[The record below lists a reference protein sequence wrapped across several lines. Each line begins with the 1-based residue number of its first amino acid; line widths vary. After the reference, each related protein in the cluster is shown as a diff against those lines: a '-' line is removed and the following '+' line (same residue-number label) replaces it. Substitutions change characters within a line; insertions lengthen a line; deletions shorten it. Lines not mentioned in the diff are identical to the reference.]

1 MQIFDSVVTFHM
13 KISDSLSCISLDS
26 EDNQQMLI
34 DQEVLKYR
42 IEKLKAKALSKL
54 RHIEKLLN
62 SDDDPA
68 LASLRELLNQER

>member
-1 MQIFDSVVTFHM
+1 
-13 KISDSLSCISLDS
+13 
-26 EDNQQMLI
+26 MLI